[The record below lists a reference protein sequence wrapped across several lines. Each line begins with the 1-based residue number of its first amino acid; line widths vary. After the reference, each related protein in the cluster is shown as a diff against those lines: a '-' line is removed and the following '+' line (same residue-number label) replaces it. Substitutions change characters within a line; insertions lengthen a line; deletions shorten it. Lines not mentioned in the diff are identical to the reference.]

1 MKQELF
7 NFLETKKIDE
17 DKEKSELIQEIKEYF
32 DEFYKKYPSKN
43 LEKLCTLSDI
53 ELFATILIANNPMKI
68 EKVLEVLTDYPELF
82 PNGHYDALFS
92 FVIEYFNSEYL
103 FEVVN
108 NCMSIN
114 FFKAVKG
121 TAELNKFLEER
132 KNLLKSDK
140 IFAFFNKHS
149 SYYDDLEDIFSDF
162 DPDYH
167 NIGISFL
174 DARLNYMH
182 SGMDDES
189 RRIYESMPR
198 DVKRMNKSEVL
209 QFNKPERDY
218 FIEAINN
225 YFGLISRKVNEFTSE
240 YDKSEKARKKHN
252 KNIDELKRVLNN
264 PNEIKDIGSILKLC
278 PNDKIKNAVLDF
290 INKHNK
296 EIYLELLK
304 EYEKTKQNTDENLS
318 ILFAKYNFNYDSY
331 SLKDKEIIKEMNF
344 KEIETLLSRLNNL
357 SITNINILNVV
368 PYKLEIVEELLTK
381 GILNKAWINDNI
393 SILYSDNEELRKIV
407 SNIDILSKEGINM
420 IQYQNSL
427 DIVKSSLIEENLNIL
442 SLYGLSIT
450 KNTTNI
456 NFLGLSNLREKIE
469 LVYSLNLGLINL
481 DILNE
486 EIEEILKIKIADS
499 LNIPVACISNDDELL
514 CDFASSIIPKD
525 IAEKL
530 NMDSN
535 NMVPLPSF
543 FDNYKINDNI
553 LCINGVYVSIIKIK
567 RNLAKLEQNDET
579 SLFYAIIYNG
589 YYTYEEIEILR
600 CSLIPEKNIFNG
612 SRN

>member
-7 NFLETKKIDE
+7 NFLETQKIDE
-17 DKEKSELIQEIKEYF
+17 DKEKSELVQEIKEHF
-32 DEFYKKYPSKN
+32 DEFYKRYPSKN

-53 ELFATILIANNPMKI
+53 ELFATIIIANNPLKI
-68 EKVLEVLTDYPELF
+68 EKVLEVLIDYPELF
-82 PNGHYDALFS
+82 PDGDYSALFS
-92 FVIEYFNSEYL
+92 FVLEYFNSEYL
-103 FEVVN
+103 FDVVN

-121 TAELNKFLEER
+121 IAELNKFLEER
-132 KNLLKSDK
+132 KSILKSDK
-140 IFAFFNKHS
+140 IFDFFRKHS
-149 SYYDDLEDIFSDF
+149 SSLADLEDIFSDF
-162 DPDYH
+162 DPDYY
-167 NIGISFL
+167 NIGILFL
-174 DARLNYMH
+174 DARFKFMH
-182 SGMDDES
+182 SGMYDES

-198 DVKRMNKSEVL
+198 DIKRMSKAVFF
-209 QFNKPERDY
+209 QFNKPERDR

-225 YFGLISRKVNEFTSE
+225 YFGLISRKVNEFTNE

-264 PNEIKDIGSILKLC
+264 PNEIKDIDSILKLC

-318 ILFAKYNFNYDSY
+318 ILFTKYNFNYDSY
-331 SLKDKEIIKEMNF
+331 SLKDRETIKEMIF

-368 PYKLEIVEELLTK
+368 PYKLEIVEELLAK
-381 GILNKAWINDNI
+381 GLLNKEWINGNI
-393 SILYSDNEELRKIV
+393 SILYNNKELEQIV

-450 KNTTNI
+450 KTTTNI

-469 LVYSLNLGLINL
+469 LVYSLNLELINL

-486 EIEEILKIKIADS
+486 KVEEILKIKIADS

-525 IAEKL
+525 IKEKL

-535 NMVPLPSF
+535 NMAPLPSF
-543 FDNYKINDNI
+543 LENYKINDNV
-553 LCINGVYVSIIKIK
+553 LCINGVYISIIKIK
-567 RNLAKLEQNDET
+567 RNLAKLDQNSVDG
-579 SLFYAIIYNG
+579 LFYAIIYNG

-600 CSLIPEKNIFNG
+600 CSLIPERNIFNG

>member
-7 NFLETKKIDE
+7 NFLEAQKIDE
-17 DKEKSELIQEIKEYF
+17 DKEKSELVQEIKEHF
-32 DEFYKKYPSKN
+32 DEFYKRYPSKN

-53 ELFATILIANNPMKI
+53 ELFATIIIANNPLKI
-68 EKVLEVLTDYPELF
+68 EKVLEVLIDYPELF
-82 PNGHYDALFS
+82 PDGDYCALFS
-92 FVIEYFNSEYL
+92 FVLEYFNSEYL
-103 FEVVN
+103 FDVVN

-121 TAELNKFLEER
+121 IAELNKFLEER
-132 KNLLKSDK
+132 KSILKSDK
-140 IFAFFNKHS
+140 IFDFFRKHS
-149 SYYDDLEDIFSDF
+149 SSLADLEDIFSDF

-174 DARLNYMH
+174 DARLNYMR
-182 SGMDDES
+182 SGMYDES

-198 DVKRMNKSEVL
+198 DIKRMSKAVFF
-209 QFNKPERDY
+209 QFNKPERDR

-225 YFGLISRKVNEFTSE
+225 YFGLISRKVNEFTNE

-264 PNEIKDIGSILKLC
+264 PNEIKDIDSILKLC

-318 ILFAKYNFNYDSY
+318 ILFTKYNFNYDSY

-368 PYKLEIVEELLTK
+368 PYKLEIVEELLAK
-381 GILNKAWINDNI
+381 GLLNKEWINGNI
-393 SILYSDNEELRKIV
+393 SILYNNKELEQIV

-450 KNTTNI
+450 KTTTNI

-469 LVYSLNLGLINL
+469 LVYSLNLELINL

-486 EIEEILKIKIADS
+486 KVEEILKIKIADS

-525 IAEKL
+525 IKEKL

-535 NMVPLPSF
+535 NMAPLPSF
-543 FDNYKINDNI
+543 LENYKINDNV
-553 LCINGVYVSIIKIK
+553 LCINGVYISTIKIK
-567 RNLAKLEQNDET
+567 RNLAKLDQNSVDG
-579 SLFYAIIYNG
+579 LFYAIIYNG

-600 CSLIPEKNIFNG
+600 CSLIPERNIFNG